1 MGLSLVQSQQAISV
15 WNFHRFDEIP
25 VSEEYLLDRAYLELM
40 QAGLDQAA
48 TKRTLARNL
57 RMVLQN
63 LTRNRDTL
71 LYYHE
76 TMKWLSEITTKITS
90 VKHRG

>member
-1 MGLSLVQSQQAISV
+1 MSLVQSQQAISV
-15 WNFHRFDEIP
+15 GIFNRVDEIP

-57 RMVLQN
+57 RMVQRN
-63 LTRNRDTL
+63 LKSMGKIVSRRCR
-71 LYYHE
+71 
-76 TMKWLSEITTKITS
+76 EIYMNPY
-90 VKHRG
+90 VKQIFI

>member
-15 WNFHRFDEIP
+15 WNFHRFDEIL

-63 LTRNRDTL
+63 LT
-71 LYYHE
+71 
-76 TMKWLSEITTKITS
+76 TMSEVISMRCRRFAKESHT
-90 VKHRG
+90 